1 MKTVPRVARGPAL
14 GLALSALALALPAR
28 AEAQAPGKPV
38 GLGVAAGF
46 AVPSSGDID
55 YDLGFAWGFYVDI
68 PLIYTFHLT
77 PSATIYRLAPNAE
90 GIEGTWNTDLSLNF
104 KFVVPLG
111 PLEPYGGIVAGLST
125 EVADLNPHVGLIAGV
140 QLSVLPNID
149 VFAQLDYKLT
159 LREAGNLSDLQ
170 LYVGPIFRF
179 Y

>member
-1 MKTVPRVARGPAL
+1 MDPVPRSRRISL
-14 GLALSALALALPAR
+14 ALALAALTVALPTAAR
-28 AEAQAPGKPV
+28 AEVPGKPV

-46 AVPSSGDID
+46 AVPSSGEID

-68 PLIYTFHLT
+68 PLVYTFHLT
-77 PSATIYRLAPNAE
+77 PSATIYRLAPSAE

-111 PLEPYGGIVAGLST
+111 PLEPYGGILAGLST
-125 EVADLNPHVGLIAGV
+125 EAADLNPHVGLIAGA

-159 LREAGNLSDLQ
+159 LRDAGNLSDVQ